1 MEIPF
6 SYASLQNCQSL
17 AALSGESAVKVP
29 DNSVQNQK
37 PGGESLQ
44 DTLIKQELDKR
55 NNEALEIGKKIESL
69 RKEIDHHVDKSDKI
83 QKCMSGPMLWSFCAL
98 PMATI
103 FSPIIVSAL
112 GFPALAPVVQKVFLG
127 LFMGDAAVIGGMKL
141 FQHREDKAIT
151 PLVKDAEKLKKDK
164 AQLDK
169 ETSNIKSVKD
179 MTDASQCDQ
188 TEIVDDGTYIE
199 IDGLKL
205 SKKKFSFLH
214 PIYTRSE

>member
-6 SYASLQNCQSL
+6 SYASLQNCQSF
-17 AALSGESAVKVP
+17 AALSGENTVKVP
-29 DNSVQNQK
+29 ENNTQNQK
-37 PGGESLQ
+37 QCSETMQ
-44 DTLIKQELDKR
+44 DTIIKQELDKKE
-55 NNEALEIGKKIESL
+55 NEALEIGKKLEQI

-83 QKCMSGPMLWSFCAL
+83 QKCLSGPMLWSFCAL

-112 GFPALAPVVQKVFLG
+112 GFPALAPVVQKIFMG
-127 LFMGDAAVIGGMKL
+127 LFMGDAAVIGGMKY
-141 FQHREDKAIT
+141 FQHQEDKAIT

-169 ETSNIKSVKD
+169 ETSNIKSVKG
-179 MTDASQCDQ
+179 MADASQCNQ
-188 TEIVDDGTYIE
+188 TEIVDDDTYIE

-205 SKKKFSFLH
+205 SKKKFSFFR
-214 PIYTRSE
+214 PIYTRS

>member
-6 SYASLQNCQSL
+6 SYASLKNCQSL
-17 AALSGESAVKVP
+17 AALSGENTVKVP
-29 DNSVQNQK
+29 DNSTQNQK
-37 PGGESLQ
+37 QGSETLQ
-44 DTLIKQELDKR
+44 DTIIKQELDKKE
-55 NNEALEIGKKIESL
+55 NEALEIGKKLEQI

-83 QKCMSGPMLWSFCAL
+83 QKCLSGPMLWSFCAL

-112 GFPALAPVVQKVFLG
+112 GFPALAPVVQKIFMG
-127 LFMGDAAVIGGMKL
+127 LFMGDAAVIGGMKY
-141 FQHREDKAIT
+141 FQHQEDKAIT

-169 ETSNIKSVKD
+169 ETSNIKSVKG
-179 MTDASQCDQ
+179 MADASQCNQ
-188 TEIVDDGTYIE
+188 TEIVDDDTYIE

-205 SKKKFSFLH
+205 SKKKFSFLR
-214 PIYTRSE
+214 PIYSRS